1 MRFDYRQISNS
12 FSKSYLFFYFLWPAV
27 HVQRWLWD
35 CSAVRGKKWSH
46 STLHFSHFSQ
56 AAPTLQRETTPR
68 SSLYRQLRSHLG
80 ILPSCLLKQ
89 LQPPFKRI
97 RRELTGRAPGF
108 KLPGDQNWLP
118 NPLSPP
124 SWLAYREVT
133 LAPQSPKLVWAQ
145 LCCSVVEVTDAG
157 DGCIESW
164 IIEIQLIVW
173 VGWRLSL
180 PRVGDIASGV
190 VVRGDLRLPRFDF
203 PINTFPHWVSPQIRA
218 LCGLLRRIAIS
229 VAGGEIISHK
239 AWEFWEA
246 ASGQSV
252 LENLEAKS
260 DFHNIMDKFFV
271 LQSYRHIYD
280 LSLLWGAFPHIS
292 GNLCS
297 WLWYVPF

>member
-1 MRFDYRQISNS
+1 ML
-12 FSKSYLFFYFLWPAV
+12 FSCRSYGRR
-27 HVQRWLWD
+27 RWLHRELNYRNTIN
-35 CSAVRGKKWSH
+35 SLSG
-46 STLHFSHFSQ
+46 L
-56 AAPTLQRETTPR
+56 AAIATSSWGYCIR
-68 SSLYRQLRSHLG
+68 SS
-80 ILPSCLLKQ
+80 
-89 LQPPFKRI
+89 
-97 RRELTGRAPGF
+97 
-108 KLPGDQNWLP
+108 
-118 NPLSPP
+118 
-124 SWLAYREVT
+124 
-133 LAPQSPKLVWAQ
+133 
-145 LCCSVVEVTDAG
+145 
-157 DGCIESW
+157 
-164 IIEIQLIVW
+164 
-173 VGWRLSL
+173 
-180 PRVGDIASGV
+180 